1 MPAKT
6 ISFESVR
13 DELLKNPEVKAEYEK
28 LNTEFDIARQFIALR
43 KEQGMSQREFARV
56 VGIKQPQLARLES
69 GREIP
74 KIQTLIKIA
83 KQVGYN
89 IEVRVVREKPIN
101 EHDSS
106 KIPCDTL

>member
-6 ISFESVR
+6 ISFELVQ
-13 DELLKNPEVKAEYEK
+13 DELLKNPEVQAEYDK

-43 KEQGMSQREFARV
+43 KKKGMSQREFAKV

-69 GREIP
+69 GKEIP
-74 KIQTLIKIA
+74 RIQTLIKIA

-89 IEVRVVREKPIN
+89 IEVRLVPEESIN

-106 KIPCDTL
+106 KLPCHTL